1 MQKENV
7 KQLLDTAL
15 EQNPN
20 LFLIDL
26 QIKPANQILV
36 VIDGDESVSVED
48 CMQISRAIE
57 HNLDREKEDFS
68 LEVTSAGA
76 TSPLLMPRQF
86 KKNIGRKLEV
96 HTENEKYEANLEAA
110 NEENITLR
118 WKTREPKPVG
128 KGKVT
133 VMKEVILP
141 YKEITEAKVKIKF

>member
-76 TSPLLMPRQF
+76 TSPLLMSRQF

-133 VMKEVILP
+133 VKKEVILP